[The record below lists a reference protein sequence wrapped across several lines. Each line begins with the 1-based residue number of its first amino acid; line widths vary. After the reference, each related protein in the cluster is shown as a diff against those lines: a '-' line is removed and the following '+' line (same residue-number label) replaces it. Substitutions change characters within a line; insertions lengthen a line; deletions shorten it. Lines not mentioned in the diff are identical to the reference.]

1 MDLFIFFFRFTHVY
15 TPFFSL
21 GNLSLQTL
29 KVLVGL
35 LTHSSHLFI
44 INHIENSTWTCVDME
59 FIFGCLLQIDE
70 WKKGTTI
77 HAKKSLSAWA
87 LRLKIKKKSF
97 KENCLFVSGRDK
109 FILQIDL
116 GHFKTVAAV
125 ATQGRYRGTHF
136 VRIYRLAFSRLEGEW
151 FYYKENGEVKVFH

>member
-1 MDLFIFFFRFTHVY
+1 MTYQRLFLVCHFLFIAEQTHGNIESSFFFVLHMY
-15 TPFFSL
+15 ILPFFLL

-29 KVLVGL
+29 KVLVGF

-87 LRLKIKKKSF
+87 IRLKIKKK
-97 KENCLFVSGRDK
+97 K
-109 FILQIDL
+109 F
-116 GHFKTVAAV
+116 
-125 ATQGRYRGTHF
+125 
-136 VRIYRLAFSRLEGEW
+136 
-151 FYYKENGEVKVFH
+151 

>member
-1 MDLFIFFFRFTHVY
+1 MTYQRLFLVCHFLFIAEQTHGNIESSLHMDLFIFIFRFTHVY

-21 GNLSLQTL
+21 GNVSLQTL

-87 LRLKIKKKSF
+87 IRLKIKKK
-97 KENCLFVSGRDK
+97 K
-109 FILQIDL
+109 F
-116 GHFKTVAAV
+116 
-125 ATQGRYRGTHF
+125 
-136 VRIYRLAFSRLEGEW
+136 
-151 FYYKENGEVKVFH
+151 

>member
-1 MDLFIFFFRFTHVY
+1 MDLFIFFFVLHMY
-15 TPFFSL
+15 ILPFFSL

-29 KVLVGL
+29 KVLVGF

-87 LRLKIKKKSF
+87 LRLKIKKK
-97 KENCLFVSGRDK
+97 K
-109 FILQIDL
+109 F
-116 GHFKTVAAV
+116 
-125 ATQGRYRGTHF
+125 
-136 VRIYRLAFSRLEGEW
+136 
-151 FYYKENGEVKVFH
+151 